1 MELFF
6 GSHISLETGVSFW
19 LSVFEFLFTFTSKLP
34 KSKAKQSLSTMALK
48 IKNFKAFEIY
58 KQING
63 PARRKTSH
71 GSKEVDLELSEEIL
85 QECGVHLVPLQN
97 VRNSSLS

>member
-1 MELFF
+1 ME
-6 GSHISLETGVSFW
+6 
-19 LSVFEFLFTFTSKLP
+19 
-34 KSKAKQSLSTMALK
+34 LK

-85 QECGVHLVPLQN
+85 QECGVQLLPLQN
-97 VRNSSLS
+97 VRISLS